1 MVQVDVFW
9 AYGIGASLAMAAGR
23 QSRKVA
29 KPFETRYFVK
39 SLLLLSLIWAP
50 TGMLLLLRNT
60 SWETMQAAENIGAM
74 PAWLVLAFG
83 ITNITQ
89 GMLGYWVGLKLVRAG
104 RWHAVNLNWMAG
116 YFGMFFILVYGW
128 DGLGFDRFF
137 YDRDMLPGSPAWT
150 AGAGATVA
158 TLPTVIP
165 RFLQSSV
172 AMTLYIDGLFLVPA
186 LVIAMTA
193 WWREGMQQDAPGV
206 EMPSSV
212 RMVLAYLAGVFIISL
227 GSAIF
232 CATVVN
238 YAGELLGVGN
248 HVARSLGQIPA
259 HTTEHVI
266 SYLIGLPLGLGL
278 MWFALLRPGAL
289 AGKLLA
295 PFLVDDDLSAHQ
307 EPACRATAPG
317 ALQAGVDREVSR
329 HRGR

>member
-128 DGLGFDRFF
+128 ESLR
-137 YDRDMLPGSPAWT
+137 
-150 AGAGATVA
+150 
-158 TLPTVIP
+158 
-165 RFLQSSV
+165 
-172 AMTLYIDGLFLVPA
+172 A
-186 LVIAMTA
+186 L
-193 WWREGMQQDAPGV
+193 R
-206 EMPSSV
+206 
-212 RMVLAYLAGVFIISL
+212 R
-227 GSAIF
+227 
-232 CATVVN
+232 
-238 YAGELLGVGN
+238 
-248 HVARSLGQIPA
+248 
-259 HTTEHVI
+259 
-266 SYLIGLPLGLGL
+266 
-278 MWFALLRPGAL
+278 
-289 AGKLLA
+289 
-295 PFLVDDDLSAHQ
+295 
-307 EPACRATAPG
+307 
-317 ALQAGVDREVSR
+317 
-329 HRGR
+329 